1 MWSADHI
8 GRKEVES
15 QSADV
20 LTGGPGGPF
29 GPRSPWKARGKAGQC
44 VSGGCWCPSGTGT
57 GQVVRSCDQPPGAT
71 GRRTA
76 SLRSPQASRPH
87 SQPSS
92 TSHPAS
98 GQGASGP
105 LEKPTRAAGRGAG
118 AGGGHLR
125 RCRRCPG
132 LQGDPAAPED
142 PAHLGGPS
150 DKRAH
155 AG

>member
-15 QSADV
+15 QGADV

-29 GPRSPWKARGKAGQC
+29 GPRSPWKAGGKAGQW
-44 VSGGCWCPSGTGT
+44 VSGGCWGPSGTGT
-57 GQVVRSCDQPPGAT
+57 RQMVRGCDHPPGPRDA
-71 GRRTA
+71 G
-76 SLRSPQASRPH
+76 LP
-87 SQPSS
+87 PSS
-92 TSHPAS
+92 VPRRL
-98 GQGASGP
+98 GP
-105 LEKPTRAAGRGAG
+105 TPSPHTRPIPPLGRGLTGSLENPTRAAGRGAG

-132 LQGDPAAPED
+132 LQGDLAAPED